1 VSEQNSSPRY
11 GRTKQSIP
19 ITYFPTRNIYHC
31 NDVNLIL
38 SYGFAILVTFICIAI
53 GTYATASNGVSHSS
67 VFSAIVA
74 TTRNTKLDGLLE
86 GSSLGALPL
95 DQEMS
100 KVKLKFGE
108 LLEEGGERRHV
119 AFGFEEEVEGL
130 RKGEM
135 YT

>member
-1 VSEQNSSPRY
+1 
-11 GRTKQSIP
+11 
-19 ITYFPTRNIYHC
+19 
-31 NDVNLIL
+31 
-38 SYGFAILVTFICIAI
+38 
-53 GTYATASNGVSHSS
+53 
-67 VFSAIVA
+67 
-74 TTRNTKLDGLLE
+74 
-86 GSSLGALPL
+86 
-95 DQEMS
+95 MS